1 MKTEY
6 VNILCEN
13 LLDIR
18 DNFKTKIEYCLMIFT
33 LVFKAKIF
41 NKGIKVAHRCVRF
54 RNHSKIRPFFSLSSD
69 TSEKLV
75 MFLPIPCEVAVLEFN
90 FIAVV
95 GSILT
100 MLLNLLRLSISIL
113 QCDQKP

>member
-41 NKGIKVAHRCVRF
+41 NKGIKLR
-54 RNHSKIRPFFSLSSD
+54 I
-69 TSEKLV
+69 
-75 MFLPIPCEVAVLEFN
+75 AVLDSE
-90 FIAVV
+90 I
-95 GSILT
+95 T
-100 MLLNLLRLSISIL
+100 
-113 QCDQKP
+113 QK